1 MIHHPELFALP
12 LENPVLLFSVL
23 LLIIFV
29 VPYFFE
35 KIKLPSIIGLII
47 TGAVVGEFGLNIIS
61 RNSSILLFGTIG
73 ILFIMFLAALEIDIL
88 EFKKFKFKSIA
99 FGFLSFIVPM
109 IIGTIVNK
117 YVLHL
122 SWISAILVASTY
134 ASHTLLSYPLASKLK
149 IAKDEA
155 ITITVGGTMITD
167 TLALLVL
174 AGVSNSVSGELNF
187 EFWRGMA
194 VSGGVF
200 LAIVLVVFPRVA
212 HWFFKRFESGGS
224 EQFLF
229 VLALV
234 FLGGTLAEVA
244 GVEPIIGAFLVGLS
258 INPLIPYSS
267 ILMNRLEF
275 VGNTLFIPIFLIS
288 VGMLIDV
295 SAFYNDLNALVV
307 ALVMAATSLFS
318 KYSAAFLTSKI
329 FKYTRIQRN
338 LIFSLSCSQAAV
350 ALASALVGYRL
361 GLLDKSILNGTVM
374 MILVTSLVSSLGM
387 QRYGKKQALIM
398 NEADPDETQSGRKIF
413 IAVSRPQ
420 YVFAQIDLAI
430 YLNENKE
437 QTPIAIGTVV
447 EEDDIDIEL
456 KNARALLDK
465 ASEHIVASGNKANS
479 LTRIDLNVVNGL
491 SNLVHETSAN
501 LVILGWHAQNTTV
514 DKIFGTKLD
523 QFLKKCNQMIFV
535 SNVVYNLSTTK
546 RLNIIVPR
554 FATIEAEYKLWLKTL
569 LTLAKSLDAKVTFY
583 LSKDA
588 KNKLASKVEKQ
599 GLTLDVEYRTY
610 DHKINPL
617 DISRNL
623 LTDDLLIF
631 VNARKNSISHEQY
644 MDKLSDFARRT
655 LFNRNFMFVYPKQN

>member
-1 MIHHPELFALP
+1 MIHHPELFSLP

-47 TGAVVGEFGLNIIS
+47 TGAIVGEYGANIIS
-61 RNSSILLFGTIG
+61 RNSEVLLFGTIG
-73 ILFIMFLAALEIDIL
+73 ILFIMFLAALEIDIQ

-109 IIGTIVNK
+109 LIGTAVNY
-117 YVLHL
+117 YVINLNWMA
-122 SWISAILVASTY
+122 SILVASTY

-174 AGVSNSVSGELNF
+174 AAVSNSISGELNF
-187 EFWRGMA
+187 SFWRGMFI
-194 VSGGVF
+194 SGGIF
-200 LAIVLVVFPRVA
+200 LFIVLYLFPRIA

-244 GVEPIIGAFLVGLS
+244 GVEPIIGAFLVGLA

-275 VGNTLFIPIFLIS
+275 VGNTIFIPIFLIS

-295 SAFYNDLNALVV
+295 SAFYHDLSALKVAVV
-307 ALVMAATSLFS
+307 MSLTSLFS
-318 KYSAAFLTSKI
+318 KYGAAFITSKL
-329 FKYTRIQRN
+329 FKYTRTQRN

-350 ALASALVGYRL
+350 ALASALVGFRL
-361 GLLDKSILNGTVM
+361 GLVDKSILNGVVL

-387 QRYGKKQALIM
+387 QRYGKKQALILA
-398 NEADPDETQSGRKIF
+398 EADPDESQSGRKIF

-420 YVFAQIDLAI
+420 YVFSQLDLAI
-430 YLNENKE
+430 YLNDNKE
-437 QTPIAIGTVV
+437 HTPIALGTVV
-447 EEDDIDIEL
+447 EEEDIEYQL
-456 KNARALLDK
+456 KNARSLLDK
-465 ASEHIVASGNKANS
+465 ASEHIVASGNKVNS

-491 SNLVHETSAN
+491 NNLVHETSAN
-501 LVILGWHAQNTTV
+501 LVILGWHAHSTTV

-523 QFLKKCNQMIFV
+523 QFLKKCSQMVFV
-535 SNVVYNLSTTK
+535 SNVIYSLNTTK
-546 RLNIIVPR
+546 RLNIIIPR
-554 FATIEAEYKLWLKTL
+554 FATIESEYKLWLKTL
-569 LTLAKSLDAKVTFY
+569 LTLAKALDAKVTFY
-583 LSKDA
+583 LNTEA
-588 KNKLASKVEKQ
+588 KLKIESKVEKQ
-599 GLTLDVEYRTY
+599 GLSLDVEYRTY
-610 DHKINPL
+610 EHKINPI
-617 DISRNL
+617 DISRSFQP
-623 LTDDLLIF
+623 DDLLIF
-631 VNARKNSISHEQY
+631 INARKNSISHEQY
-644 MDKLSDFARRT
+644 MDKLGDFARRT
-655 LFNRNFMFVYPKQN
+655 LLNRNFLFVYPKQ